1 MKRWGTTTIA
11 FTFATTGIGNARLP
25 LYCGFVDIDG
35 EGETLFNE
43 LDGVDEA
50 LFMLV
55 RKELFERLRE
65 IANCLL
71 EGFLGKRWLK
81 IEQAQV
87 PPKKGMLTK
96 HCRSCNLSLVTHGAP
111 LGQR

>member
-1 MKRWGTTTIA
+1 MR
-11 FTFATTGIGNARLP
+11 FATTGIGNARLP
-25 LYCGFVDIDG
+25 LYCGFVDIDR
-35 EGETLFNE
+35 EGKSLFNE
-43 LDGVDEA
+43 LNGIDEA

-71 EGFLGKRWLK
+71 EGFLGKRCLK

-87 PPKKGMLTK
+87 PPK
-96 HCRSCNLSLVTHGAP
+96 
-111 LGQR
+111 